1 MNYTQLSCKWFI
13 EIWCGTKT
21 YHFLSDDKLKGPKI
35 LTSKLISDGRVKVG
49 QTENTYN
56 MVEDK
61 QTLNFDSCAICGE
74 SIEGGSEE
82 ALKSHCFLKHKGK
95 LFKCDGCEHSFKYRL
110 YLTDHKM
117 RKHHVE
123 PPSGLTL
130 YLCQLCPYSSLCKEY
145 MENHFRTKHW
155 DGAKSKKSN
164 TIKGRGGQYQC
175 HVCGKDFANKHYVDQ
190 HIARTHNKVRNVNC
204 PYPDCKF
211 TTYNRNGLK
220 NHLKIH
226 TATLEDRKAYKG
238 FTCQECGAKSLSKGH
253 LINHIK
259 AVHRKVKEYGCKI
272 CQLRFNNIGNCKEHI
287 GLKHMGFKDAKE
299 WRLKENADIRKSAE
313 THQAFEY
320 VPDQE
325 WQEEFKRLMQKWC

>member
-1 MNYTQLSCKWFI
+1 
-13 EIWCGTKT
+13 
-21 YHFLSDDKLKGPKI
+21 
-35 LTSKLISDGRVKVG
+35 
-49 QTENTYN
+49 

-238 FTCQECGAKSLSKGH
+238 FTCQECGARSLSKGH

-325 WQEEFKRLMQKWC
+325 WQEEFKRLMQK